1 MKTRN
6 TISRLRRR
14 REGMRLNA
22 QALEQQLEELIDDL
36 QRTNS
41 AIDELQRCPACGEL
55 YSIEFWEDD
64 SDAGECCRCDAVI
77 SVIPGDDLCDSILEA
92 RESAHVQV

>member
-14 REGMRLNA
+14 REGIELNA

-55 YSIEFWEDD
+55 YSIEYWKDD
-64 SDAGECCRCDAVI
+64 SDAGECCRCDAAI
-77 SVIPGDDLCDSILEA
+77 EVIPGDDLFHSILEA
-92 RESAHVQV
+92 KEPTHV